1 MRQIQTSKRP
11 FADYLSAASAPRR
24 SASGAG
30 GNQPN
35 SAATSRNPRSDF
47 LTGIKETRPRVGPG
61 LAESRWLDGRRR
73 GDQTELL
80 HLVEPVEVD
89 ASLSDL
95 SVLHA
100 EKLDAVANY
109 FLVGRRDGA
118 CRALERA
125 GVRAFHDDLL
135 HDPGAA
141 EDLAADLHLVVRE
154 RLQPRHRECSRVLGV
169 VGLEAAR
176 RVELDVVGMKRVQSF
191 FVVGVHRR
199 YETIGCRLDFRHC
212 LLLGVSAKRRAKG
225 ATAIS
230 GRQPWGA
237 HTPRPQSRNS
247 LHSSRAIVEGS
258 SRYFELKCTRHPS
271 WPTEKTRA
279 KEARERAAVGRLVSE
294 RKRAPA
300 QVGFSPRAACR
311 QEARAT

>member
-11 FADYLSAASAPRR
+11 FADYLSASSAPRR

-35 SAATSRNPRSDF
+35 SAATFRNPRSDF
-47 LTGIKETRPRVGPG
+47 LTGTKETRRHVGPG

-73 GDQTELL
+73 GDQPELL

-89 ASLSDL
+89 AILGDL

-109 FLVGRRDGA
+109 FLMGRRDGA
-118 CRALERA
+118 RRALERA
-125 GVRAFHDDLL
+125 RMRAFHGDLL
-135 HDPGAA
+135 NDPGAA

-154 RLQPRHRECSRVLGV
+154 RLQPRHRERSRVLGV
-169 VGLEAAR
+169 VGLETAR
-176 RVELDVVGMKRVQSF
+176 RVELDVVRMKRLQSF
-191 FVVGVHRR
+191 FVVGVHRG
-199 YETIGCRLDFRHC
+199 YETIGCCLDFRHC

-230 GRQPWGA
+230 WRQPPGA
-237 HTPRPQSRNS
+237 HTPQPQSRNS
-247 LHSSRAIVEGS
+247 PHSSRGIVAGS
-258 SRYFELKCTRHPS
+258 GRYFELQRP
-271 WPTEKTRA
+271 RRG
-279 KEARERAAVGRLVSE
+279 REMRAARVRRPQQRL
-294 RKRAPA
+294 
-300 QVGFSPRAACR
+300 
-311 QEARAT
+311 TN